1 MSEDKAKK
9 VLAVIDGKSVFYRGY
24 YAMPNL
30 STRDGVSTG
39 GVYGFATLALEII
52 SKLKPDYVAVAWDKS
67 KTNTAKRK
75 EIYPEYKANR
85 KSAPP
90 DFYEQVPILKELLEV
105 LGWPLYELDGYEADD
120 IMGAF
125 AHQAKGLN
133 LETKLITSDLDMLQ
147 LIKDGNTE
155 ILTIKKGFSDIT
167 KFNQKAFEDKYGIE
181 VEQFIDYKALM
192 GDSSDNIPGVAGIG
206 PKAAK
211 ELLNEYQTLDLI
223 YENLWKLPQKYK
235 KKTRTW
241 KRFGVYV

>member
-1 MSEDKAKK
+1 
-9 VLAVIDGKSVFYRGY
+9 
-24 YAMPNL
+24 
-30 STRDGVSTG
+30 
-39 GVYGFATLALEII
+39 
-52 SKLKPDYVAVAWDKS
+52 
-67 KTNTAKRK
+67 
-75 EIYPEYKANR
+75 
-85 KSAPP
+85 
-90 DFYEQVPILKELLEV
+90 
-105 LGWPLYELDGYEADD
+105 
-120 IMGAF
+120 MGAF

-167 KFNQKAFEDKYGIE
+167 KFNQKAFEDKYGLE

-223 YENLWKLPQKYK
+223 YENLWKPPPLDIFAVFFGI
-235 KKTRTW
+235 KTHGGFHRQHVPHKSFILHKFTH
-241 KRFGVYV
+241 KG